1 MDAVKTPRSC
11 SRKFEATESQRV
23 PGGGRQIC
31 IAITREEYDAIW
43 SDAVK
48 VRSLLNRQI
57 AAQPEL
63 FPANISDGFSLAGC
77 LPESV
82 KQPGVRL
89 RQLVTCD
96 NIKWC
101 LRPSFVTSY
110 MNARTE
116 DLDGPLLLLSIGV
129 PLWVVCRIFGRDEM
143 YWYRQLEQ
151 LGRNSLVGTTVQVS
165 QEMPVHL
172 AADEHHVDW
181 CGDKGYLAMTA
192 AQGCI
197 LGISLTDEADEPHL
211 AQAYGAFA
219 KEAQNVAAD
228 YRPKSVNTDGWW
240 ATQNAF
246 LALFSSISIVLCFLH
261 GFLKVRDRCF
271 KDFELHKRIWEV
283 YFASSSQEFHQ
294 RMEGFKAWFSSQQ
307 WKAYVVEMTSKLW
320 KRADQYAIA
329 YEHPNC
335 YRTSNQVDRPMNRIK
350 RVLYSGRGLHG
361 HRQSSERHLRGI
373 SLLNNFRPF
382 ASRAKLKRNA
392 TCPAHRLSGKVYSNN
407 WVENLLL
414 AASMRGY
421 KTAQTQAPR
430 IR

>member
-1 MDAVKTPRSC
+1 M
-11 SRKFEATESQRV
+11 
-23 PGGGRQIC
+23 
-31 IAITREEYDAIW
+31 
-43 SDAVK
+43 
-48 VRSLLNRQI
+48 
-57 AAQPEL
+57 
-63 FPANISDGFSLAGC
+63 
-77 LPESV
+77 
-82 KQPGVRL
+82 
-89 RQLVTCD
+89 
-96 NIKWC
+96 
-101 LRPSFVTSY
+101 
-110 MNARTE
+110 
-116 DLDGPLLLLSIGV
+116 
-129 PLWVVCRIFGRDEM
+129 
-143 YWYRQLEQ
+143 
-151 LGRNSLVGTTVQVS
+151 
-165 QEMPVHL
+165 
-172 AADEHHVDW
+172 
-181 CGDKGYLAMTA
+181 
-192 AQGCI
+192 
-197 LGISLTDEADEPHL
+197 
-211 AQAYGAFA
+211 
-219 KEAQNVAAD
+219 
-228 YRPKSVNTDGWW
+228 
-240 ATQNAF
+240 
-246 LALFSSISIVLCFLH
+246 LCFLH

-373 SLLNNFRPF
+373 ALLNNFRPF